1 MALVVYLSVVTMHNA
16 DRLRDGASRLEY
28 EIEEYDDFYDWYRHT
43 PALPDDWDEQGEWKE
58 EELRKDSSID
68 DLYREYREEDWEDD
82 NVHVEITEQD
92 GRVTIR
98 KVVVHPANTLS
109 DERIVISRPG
119 RYPDRGND

>member
-1 MALVVYLSVVTMHNA
+1 MPPT
-16 DRLRDGASRLEY
+16 
-28 EIEEYDDFYDWYRHT
+28 
-43 PALPDDWDEQGEWKE
+43 
-58 EELRKDSSID
+58 ID

-98 KVVVHPANTLS
+98 KVVVHPDNPADTLS